1 MRRNEHLPVTDRLDL
16 RGTPCPANASRA
28 LLRLETMDP
37 GEVLEIR
44 LDLGEPVESVRQSLE
59 MEGHRVVAEGPLD
72 RGWWLQVRARKEG

>member
-1 MRRNEHLPVTDRLDL
+1 MTRREDMLAPDCLDL

-37 GEVLEIR
+37 GALLEIR

-59 MEGHRVVAEGPLD
+59 MEGHQVVAEGPLEA
-72 RGWWLQVRARKEG
+72 GWWFRVRAREER